1 MYKIKNLSFTYPSN
15 KAPALQDINLELPS
29 TGLVYLIGESGS
41 GKTTFINVLAGIL
54 TNYCGSLTC
63 DKRELSSFSLE
74 EKNDYL
80 LKLVSIANQQDSF
93 EESLTV
99 LENLNVG
106 FDIIDLS
113 KEEKIARIEELSKLL
128 KVDSLLKRKIRELSG
143 GEVKRINLLRALIR
157 DTPVYLLD
165 EPLGPLDER

>member
-15 KAPALQDINLELPS
+15 KTPALQDINLELPS

-54 TNYCGSLTC
+54 TNYSGSLTC
-63 DKRELSSFSLE
+63 DKRELSSLSLE

-128 KVDSLLKRKIRELSG
+128 KVDSLLKRKRKQKS
-143 GEVKRINLLRALIR
+143 KLLHLIIFLQIQ
-157 DTPVYLLD
+157 V
-165 EPLGPLDER
+165 